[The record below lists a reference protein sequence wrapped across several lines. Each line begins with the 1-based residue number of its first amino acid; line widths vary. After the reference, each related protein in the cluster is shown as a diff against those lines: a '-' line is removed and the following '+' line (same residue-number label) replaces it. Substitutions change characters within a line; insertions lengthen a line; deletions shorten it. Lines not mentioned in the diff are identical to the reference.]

1 MADGDTITVY
11 IDTADPRE
19 SGNVPREIQ
28 KAAAE
33 RTRARAARDYQ
44 KADGLQKMIADAGY
58 RSSACT
64 SHRSISFLLNFQRWF
79 MVQAV

>member
-58 RSSACT
+58 RSPACT
-64 SHRSISFLLNFQRWF
+64 SHRSISFC
-79 MVQAV
+79 